1 MGTIQIDTSRFRKT
15 HPGEPDSHQLAL
27 WTFHIAEQEVNFWGR
42 YTVAEE
48 MARYFARTRG
58 LDSGV
63 ITLVESSG
71 HTRGFV
77 SH

>member
-1 MGTIQIDTSRFRKT
+1 MGNIRIDTSRFCKT
-15 HPGEPDSHQLAL
+15 HPGEINSQQLAL
-27 WTFHIAEQEVNFWGR
+27 WTFHIAEQEICFWGR

-48 MARYFARTRG
+48 TARCFARTRG
-58 LDSGV
+58 LDGGV
-63 ITLVESSG
+63 ITLVASSG